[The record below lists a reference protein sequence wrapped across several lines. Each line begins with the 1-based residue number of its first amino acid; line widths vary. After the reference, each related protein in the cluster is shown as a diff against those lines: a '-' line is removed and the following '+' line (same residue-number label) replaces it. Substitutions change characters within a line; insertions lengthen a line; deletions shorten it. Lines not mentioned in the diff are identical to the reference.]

1 MKVVLTF
8 NETDAKL
15 IKNIIKKNNILI
27 IKTIENS
34 NTEVSVDVENFNKI
48 FSLLDELNK
57 ICTYTVEVKNGI
69 SLISSSIRKR
79 FGKKPVTTTQFI
91 EDFF

>member
-57 ICTYTVEVKNGI
+57 TCTYTVEVKNGI
-69 SLISSSIRKR
+69 SLISSSTRKR

-91 EDFF
+91 ENFF